1 MAGGGGGGKFDGRTF
16 GAYRKVLRY
25 MCTHPQY
32 AVHPCY
38 PRIPIRIRDPSRALN
53 NSTEVLYDFCISEFL
68 IRV

>member
-1 MAGGGGGGKFDGRTF
+1 MAGGGGGGAVGGGKFDGRTF

-38 PRIPIRIRDPSRALN
+38 PRIPIRIRGLAEL
-53 NSTEVLYDFCISEFL
+53 
-68 IRV
+68 